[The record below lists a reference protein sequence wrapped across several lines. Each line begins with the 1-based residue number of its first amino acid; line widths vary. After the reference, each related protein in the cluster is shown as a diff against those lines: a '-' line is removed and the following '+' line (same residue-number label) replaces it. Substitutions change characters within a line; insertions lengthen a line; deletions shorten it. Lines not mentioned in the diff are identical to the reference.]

1 MSTMCAHLFRRL
13 LLSGGLCLITVL
25 LALMPRGSWAQ
36 DFIQERAFWT
46 DETGAATLAQAQA
59 ATYTPYTGVL
69 SKGFGP
75 QTQWIRLTIGAA
87 PTPKSND
94 MGQLVLR
101 IRPVFLDRITL
112 HDPASPTPS
121 EGQRVAGDRTA
132 WGEAEYPSLHHTF
145 VIPAQDVPRQVWLQL
160 RTSSTQLL
168 HVEALS
174 AQDMQRDELGLGLL
188 YEGLLAAIFSLLIW
202 VLLAWLRDRD
212 GINGLFLLRQIAL
225 LLYTASYL
233 GYHRLLLS
241 SWLTPAQLDGG
252 YNALVL
258 CTSLLSFAFEYRFL
272 REYRLPRWA
281 HWLFGSIFP
290 ISVTAILLLLLGRVN
305 LALNLNMAFNAL
317 GLCVAMLVSW
327 GIRPQAPLPTQAY
340 AYVLPKYLVVG
351 YYTVLSCVL
360 ALSVLP
366 SLGVFWGTIGS
377 IYGVILYG
385 LIAGILMSCLL
396 IMRSRRIQNMQ
407 LELAN
412 HLFLSR
418 EQLALE
424 QQRRQDQSQLLSMLM
439 HEIKTPLSIIDMAVS
454 PTRSDGR
461 TTDYVNR
468 AVTSIKDILDRCI
481 QTDRMAEGEFVLQKR
496 RVQASELVQQ
506 SLSDRKGR
514 AERFA
519 GAITPDLAIDTDVQ
533 CFQIIVNNLLE
544 NALRHGDVASTIE
557 VRLLRQPNEQGQPGV
572 ALQVLNRPGASGW
585 PDADRLFS
593 KYYRSGAA
601 QSKSGTGLG
610 LYLSH
615 TLAKK
620 LGGGL
625 RYFPENERICFELW
639 LPT

>member
-1 MSTMCAHLFRRL
+1 MSGR
-13 LLSGGLCLITVL
+13 LCLITVL

-69 SKGFGP
+69 SKGYGP
-75 QTQWIRLTIGAA
+75 QTQWIRLTIGAT

-94 MGQLVLR
+94 MGVLVLR
-101 IRPVFLDRITL
+101 IRPVFLDRIIL

-121 EGQRVAGDRTA
+121 EGQRVAGDRTV

-145 VIPAQDVPRQVWLQL
+145 VIPAQDLPRQVWLQL
-160 RTSSTQLL
+160 RTSSTQLM
-168 HVEALS
+168 HVDVLTV
-174 AQDMQRDELGLGLL
+174 QDLQRDEMRLGLL
-188 YEGLLAAIFSLLIW
+188 YQGLMAAIFSLLIW
-202 VLLAWLRDRD
+202 VLLVWLRDRD
-212 GINGLFLLRQIAL
+212 DINGLFLLRQIVL
-225 LLYTASYL
+225 LLYTIGYL
-233 GYHRLLLS
+233 GYHRVILS
-241 SWLTPAQLDGG
+241 SWLSPEQLDGG
-252 YNALVL
+252 YNALLL
-258 CTSLLSFAFEYRFL
+258 CTSLLSFLFEYRFL
-272 REYRLPRWA
+272 REHRLRRWG
-281 HWLFGSIFP
+281 HWLFWSIFP
-290 ISVTAILLLLLGRVN
+290 LSATAIALFLLGNVN
-305 LALNLNMAFNAL
+305 LALKVNMAFNAV
-317 GLCVAMLVSW
+317 GLCVAMVVSW
-327 GIRPQAPLPTQAY
+327 GILSQPHSPTQPT
-340 AYVLPKYLVVG
+340 AYVLPKYLVVS
-351 YYTVLSCVL
+351 YYTVVTCVL

-366 SLGVFWGTIGS
+366 ILGVLWGSMVS

-418 EQLALE
+418 QQLALE

-454 PTRSDGR
+454 PMRSDGR
-461 TTDYVNR
+461 ITDYVNR
-468 AVTSIKDILDRCI
+468 AVTSINDILDRCI

-506 SLSDRKGR
+506 SLSDRKGS
-514 AERFA
+514 AECFA
-519 GAITPDLAIDTDVQ
+519 GAITPDLALDTDVQ

-544 NALRHGDVASTIE
+544 NALRHGDVASTNE
-557 VRLLRQPNEQGQPGV
+557 VRLLPQSNEQGQPGV
-572 ALQVLNRPGASGW
+572 ALQVFNRPGASGW

-625 RYFPENERICFELW
+625 RYFPVNERICFELW